1 MARDTRERLLD
12 TALVQFVARGVEA
25 VAVTDLEQGAGLKPG
40 SGSFYRHFRSKA
52 DLLSEV
58 VTREVDRAMA
68 RREAMHPQGLVDEYT
83 QALAALD
90 AMRPLLALLWRDG
103 TRLPH
108 VDRIRAVLAEGG
120 ARLDASRLQEQM
132 DAGTLPARDAEGVAS
147 VVQMALVGHHLAER
161 FFGGSPGVDRE
172 RFVAALADLVGR

>member
-1 MARDTRERLLD
+1 MARDTRERILD
-12 TALVQFVARGVEA
+12 TALTQFVARGVEA
-25 VAVTDLEQGAGLKPG
+25 VTVTDLEQGAGLKPG
-40 SGSFYRHFRSKA
+40 NGSFYRHFRSKA
-52 DLLSEV
+52 ELLSEV

-68 RREAMHPQGLVDEYT
+68 RREAMHPEGLVDEYT
-83 QALAALD
+83 QALDALG

-120 ARLDASRLQEQM
+120 AQLDASRLQERM
-132 DAGTLPARDAEGVAS
+132 DAGAVPARDAEGVAS

-161 FFGGSPGVDRE
+161 FFGGSPGVDRT